1 MFLGYRHILNFVGD
15 DLDDVGA
22 KDAIELRDRRCCS
35 EINGTARKLSGAP
48 TTIPQRGTAARCSRK
63 ETIDHARVRG
73 DEGAVQ
79 GDGRAIKRSDETT
92 SNDE

>member
-1 MFLGYRHILNFVGD
+1 MERRGNYRV
-15 DLDDVGA
+15 
-22 KDAIELRDRRCCS
+22 RQRRS
-35 EINGTARKLSGAP
+35 PNE
-48 TTIPQRGTAARCSRK
+48 GTAARCSRK
-63 ETIDHARVRG
+63 EMIDHARVRG